1 MRTRPSAGKAGGT
14 LTRWVPRLIIAI
26 ALVHFV
32 WAFAQPNAWAAIASD
47 GFVRALVDIEP
58 DDYFAREASVW
69 FLAAGVALLA
79 LGTLSRHL
87 VRTTGRLPAQL
98 GWYLVG
104 IGAPLCVL
112 YFPVTGGWPVL
123 AIGVLALLAAREPVK
138 ADESAGA

>member
-1 MRTRPSAGKAGGT
+1 MRSRPSVGTAAGT

-32 WAFAQPNAWAAIASD
+32 WAFVQPNAWAAIAGD
-47 GFVRALVDIEP
+47 GFVRAVADTESG
-58 DDYFAREASVW
+58 DYSEREASVW

-104 IGAPLCVL
+104 IGVSLCVL
-112 YFPVTGGWPVL
+112 YFPVTGGWPLL
-123 AIGVLALLAAREPVK
+123 AIGVLALLAAREPV
-138 ADESAGA
+138 EAGEHAEA